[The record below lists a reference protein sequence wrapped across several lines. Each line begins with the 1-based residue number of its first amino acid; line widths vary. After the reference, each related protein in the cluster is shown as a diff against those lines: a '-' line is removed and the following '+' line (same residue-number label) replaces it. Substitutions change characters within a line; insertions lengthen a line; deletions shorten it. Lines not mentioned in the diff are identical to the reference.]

1 MAAEERSARRCFFL
15 HGTNIS
21 WKMRALKRFNAQ
33 GLQRAL
39 AAFHSKNE
47 LFLARQERSERKE
60 PGPRVRKHLRS
71 VPKRNTRA
79 LRGARS
85 VLPTPGRQTLEEIL
99 SQPATWAE
107 TARQFEQNG
116 GLLEF
121 FQTASLKEPWL
132 FVACGSSYYLSQ
144 AIAAQWTTLLRA
156 ACTAVPA
163 SELLFAPE
171 EILRRAGAR
180 QVVLVSRSGKTT
192 EVLRAAESLKGRSAV
207 RTLGVTCNASSELKK
222 LCTQT
227 WTLPW
232 ADETSV
238 VMTRSFTSILLLFE
252 RLAATLAGDHK
263 LVSALDGL
271 PEKTTRWLKENADK
285 IRALG
290 SKRRFADFVFL
301 GQGAH
306 YWLAQEAALKL
317 TEMSSSYAQAY
328 HTLEF
333 RHGPR
338 SIASAET
345 LITML
350 ISDAAEEEESAMVA
364 ELKALGAAT
373 LVVANHGTPALRR
386 ASDLLI
392 ELKMNEPEQAR
403 MAVTAIPAQLLGLAV
418 GVRKGLNPDAPI
430 HLTRAVVLSSKD
442 GARKKRRS
450 A

>member
-1 MAAEERSARRCFFL
+1 MKKQ
-15 HGTNIS
+15 I
-21 WKMRALKRFNAQ
+21 
-33 GLQRAL
+33 
-39 AAFHSKNE
+39 
-47 LFLARQERSERKE
+47 
-60 PGPRVRKHLRS
+60 RS
-71 VPKRNTRA
+71 VPKRTTQA
-79 LRGARS
+79 SRGGRS
-85 VLPTPGRQTLEEIL
+85 ASPAAGRQTLEEIL

-107 TARQFEQNG
+107 TARQFAQNG

-144 AIAAQWTTLLRA
+144 TIAAQWTMLLQA

-171 EILRRAGAR
+171 EILRRTGAR

-192 EVLRAAESLKGRSAV
+192 EVLRAAEWLKGRSAV
-207 RTLGVTCNASSELKK
+207 RTLGVTCNASSELEK

-252 RLAATLAGDHK
+252 RLGATLAGDDE
-263 LVSALDGL
+263 LASALEGL

-290 SKRRFADFVFL
+290 GKRRFADFVFL

-345 LITML
+345 LITLL
-350 ISDAAEEEESAMVA
+350 ISDAAAEEEIAMVA
-364 ELKALGAAT
+364 ELKELGAAT
-373 LVVANHGTPALRR
+373 SVVVNHGTPALRR

-392 ELKMNEPEQAR
+392 ELKMNEPEHAR
-403 MAVTAIPAQLLGLAV
+403 LAVTAIPAQLLGLAV
-418 GVRKGLNPDAPI
+418 GVRKGLNPDAPKN
-430 HLTRAVVLSSKD
+430 LTRAVVLGSNEKPP
-442 GARKKRRS
+442 AKRRS